1 MKAYLTATRH
11 PWATFLFLVPLLAAY
26 EAGVAHY
33 GVTHPDVRTGADAW
47 LRWALDR
54 YGVTALWVA
63 PAAVAVFFLIRSIAA
78 WKTRPKDTIATV
90 FGMAVESVVY
100 AVLLWAVSRNFK
112 PILDQ
117 LGVQLSLPTLRL
129 EAPAK
134 LVSYV
139 GAGIYEEVIF
149 RLGLYTLLYIAFR
162 TFFLPTPLA
171 IVAAAVAG
179 SLLFAAAHHAGE
191 NGEPFHPAV
200 FLFRALAG
208 LYFTALYAGRGFGV
222 AVGAHA
228 GYDVL
233 VGVSVG

>member
-33 GVTHPDVRTGADAW
+33 GVTHPDVRTGTDAW

-54 YGVTALWVA
+54 YGVTALWVV
-63 PAAVAVFFLIRSIAA
+63 PAAVAAFFLARSIAT
-78 WKTRPKDTIATV
+78 WKSRPKDTVATLC
-90 FGMAVESVVY
+90 GMAVESVVY
-100 AVLLWAVSRNFK
+100 AVGLWAVSRNFQ

-117 LGVQLSLPTLRL
+117 LGVVLNLPSIRL

-134 LVSYV
+134 LVTYV

-149 RLGLYTLLYIAFR
+149 RLGLFTLLVAALRAF
-162 TFFLPTPLA
+162 LVPVPVA
-171 IVAAAVAG
+171 ISLAAVAG
-179 SLLFAAAHHAGE
+179 AVLFAAAHHVGA
-191 NGEPFHPAV
+191 NGEPFQPTV

-208 LYFTALYAGRGFGV
+208 LFFTGLYAGRGFGV

-233 VGVSVG
+233 VGVTVG